1 MNRIMALV
9 VASGVLAA
17 ACSSTSVAETT
28 ATTDTFAP
36 IETTSTVA
44 PETTVAAETTT
55 TEPPTTT
62 EPVDDQPPAVETTP
76 ADGDVVDT
84 FMVEFIGTT
93 DPEARVSVNGEPVE
107 LGAEGSFSVM
117 LASDLGDNEVA
128 IEAVDE
134 LGNTG
139 VTTVS
144 YSFEPED
151 GWIAAVGDSVMLGSK
166 EELEKRIGPGTVDAI
181 VSRQFADAPSLV
193 SKLLARPVPPQVI
206 VLHLGTNGP
215 VQERHFEALMEIAA
229 DVPLMVFINA
239 HVPTRNWESTTN
251 RELAAGVE
259 RHDNA
264 VLVDWHTPT
273 KGRSD
278 LFAADN
284 FHPKQPGRVI
294 YAELVAEAIFP
305 NWEPLGG

>member
-1 MNRIMALV
+1 MTLV

-17 ACSSTSVAETT
+17 ACTSTSAAETT
-28 ATTDTFAP
+28 TTATFAP

-62 EPVDDQPPAVETTP
+62 EPVDDRPPAVDTTP

-84 FMVEFIGTT
+84 FMVEFVGTT
-93 DPEARVSVNGEPVE
+93 EPEAQVTVNGESME
-107 LGAEGSFSVM
+107 LDAEGSFAVM
-117 LASDLGDNEVA
+117 LPSDLGDNEVS

-134 LGNTG
+134 FRNSE

-166 EELEKRIGPGTVDAI
+166 DELEKRIGPGTVDAT
-181 VSRQFADAPSLV
+181 VSRQFGDAPTLV
-193 SKLLARPVPPQVI
+193 SRLLARAVPPQVI
-206 VLHLGTNGP
+206 VVHLGTNGP

-251 RELAAGVE
+251 SELAAGVDRYE
-259 RHDNA
+259 NA

-305 NWEPLGG
+305 NWEPLDG